1 MHIELLNLQ
10 NETTARRVLTIQ
22 HTAYAIE
29 AELIGTTNIPPLNDT
44 LESLQASDETF
55 YGGWIEDEIAG
66 IVACTYEDRTLDICR
81 MAVHPDYFRRG
92 IARALLT
99 SVQANYPDATRAIV
113 STGAKNEPA
122 KTLYVRDG
130 FTHVE
135 DREVE
140 PGVWLSFFEKS
151 I

>member
-1 MHIELLNLQ
+1 MRIEQLNLQ
-10 NETTARRVLTIQ
+10 DEDTARRILAIQ
-22 HTAYAIE
+22 HAAYAIE

-44 LESLQASDETF
+44 LATLQASDEAF
-55 YGGWIEDEIAG
+55 YGCMIEDEIAG
-66 IVACTYEDRTLDICR
+66 IVACTVEDGTLDICR

-99 SVQANYPDATRAIV
+99 FVQAAHPTVHRAIV
-113 STGAKNEPA
+113 STGARNEPA

-130 FTHVE
+130 FTHIE

-140 PGVWLSFFEKS
+140 AGVWLSFFEKGF
-151 I
+151 